1 MNSIKKVIKV
11 LIPFY
16 SSFVKSAS
24 SGVHN
29 QSYWNYIRFRLTGSC
44 GRGGY
49 YPVHPTCTIA
59 NARKVYVGCNA
70 SIARPGCYIQ
80 GAGTVHFGDYVQLAP
95 NVGILSAN
103 HDLYDQRKYNAAPIV
118 IGDYSWIGM
127 NSIVTAGVVLGPR
140 TIVAAGAVVTKSF
153 PDGFCILAG
162 VPAKVVKYL
171 DKECFQHWHLVNQ
184 YYGYIPKEKFESVR
198 TKYLDI

>member
-29 QSYWNYIRFRLTGSC
+29 QSYWNYIRFRLIGSC
-44 GRGGY
+44 GRGGGY

-103 HDLYDQRKYNAAPIV
+103 HDLYDQRKYNAA
-118 IGDYSWIGM
+118 
-127 NSIVTAGVVLGPR
+127 
-140 TIVAAGAVVTKSF
+140 
-153 PDGFCILAG
+153 GFCILAG

-171 DKECFQHWHLVNQ
+171 DKECFQPWHLENE

>member
-1 MNSIKKVIKV
+1 MVE
-11 LIPFY
+11 
-16 SSFVKSAS
+16 
-24 SGVHN
+24 G
-29 QSYWNYIRFRLTGSC
+29 
-44 GRGGY
+44 GGY

-171 DKECFQHWHLVNQ
+171 DKECFQPWHLENE
-184 YYGYIPKEKFESVR
+184 YYGYIPKEKFKSVR